1 MSRAASSGPAF
12 LRQLL
17 VTDCC
22 GLQDGRAVA
31 DAALLLPPFYYE
43 RAPAAGV
50 RAFIEAALAHA
61 KLPVNRLTY
70 SHAQIHSQLGLIRSE
85 CTQT

>member
-1 MSRAASSGPAF
+1 M
-12 LRQLL
+12 
-17 VTDCC
+17 
-22 GLQDGRAVA
+22 A

-61 KLPVNRLTY
+61 QLPVSNLNN
-70 SHAQIHSQLGLIRSE
+70 L
-85 CTQT
+85 